1 MTEIRDMNPD
11 DRVDRVDRT
20 IVRGLRAG
28 VFGFV
33 VLVLFLAAY
42 AMVEAGWMAWA
53 TVGIVFGA
61 AIGVALLVT
70 LVLFLLS

>member
-1 MTEIRDMNPD
+1 MIRDMNPG

-53 TVGIVFGA
+53 TVGIAFGA
-61 AIGVALLVT
+61 AIAVALLIT
-70 LVLFLLS
+70 LVFFLLS

>member
-11 DRVDRVDRT
+11 DRVDRVDRS
-20 IVRGLRAG
+20 IVKGLRAG

-61 AIGVALLVT
+61 VIGIALLVT
-70 LVLFLLS
+70 LVLFLFS